1 MRRAA
6 RALVFAFAIGAA
18 ACGGGQ
24 QPEQQAPAAAAPAA
38 ADVLVMSN
46 FTLIDGNGG
55 PAAPNSAL
63 IATDGR
69 ITWIGPAAELKA
81 PAGAQ
86 VQNLSG
92 KFVMPGLIDLHT
104 HVSNSDVVM
113 QDPVRFFTR
122 EGVTRDLHLYA
133 SYGTTTVASLGT
145 DQKPLVYEMRAE
157 QRNGRPNVARIF
169 TAGRGFTVKDGFP
182 TNKGNVPGIPYEP
195 STPAEAAA
203 QMEELAAEHP
213 DVVMQ
218 DPVRFFTREGVTRD
232 LHLYASYG
240 TTTVASLGTDQK
252 PLVYEMR
259 AEQRNGRPNVA
270 RIFTAGRGFTVK
282 EGFPTNKGNVPGIPY
297 EPSTPAEAAAQME
310 ELAAERPDVVKIWVD
325 DRFGDFKKTPIE
337 ISTPIIDVAH
347 KHGIKVIAHVF
358 YLDDAK
364 KLAAA
369 GLDAYGH
376 SVRDRAVDAELI
388 QLIKKNGTWVI
399 PTLYREWA
407 TFMFEDPAP
416 LLADPFFARA
426 LDSRQQEVL
435 KSPEYHKALTG
446 DKYFPRYP
454 GVLKTAM
461 ENLKRLADAGVRI
474 GYGTDSGV
482 LTRFEGYGEHK
493 ELELMVQAGMTP
505 AQVITAATKSSA
517 EFLRQQDNLGTLEKG
532 KWADLIVL
540 GGDPLA
546 DIKNSRQIEAVYV
559 AGNKVQ

>member
-6 RALVFAFAIGAA
+6 RGLVVALTIGAA

-24 QPEQQAPAAAAPAA
+24 PEQTAPAAAAPAS
-38 ADVLVMSN
+38 ADVLVLNN

-55 PAAPNSAL
+55 PAVPNSAL

-69 ITWIGPAAELKA
+69 ITWVGPAAELKA
-81 PAGAQ
+81 PAGAS

-113 QDPVRFFTR
+113 QDPVKFFTR
-122 EGVTRDLHLYA
+122 EGVTRDLQLYA
-133 SYGTTTVASLGT
+133 SYGTTSVASLGT

-157 QRNGRPNVARIF
+157 QRNGRPKVARIF

-195 STPAEAAA
+195 SAPAEA
-203 QMEELAAEHP
+203 
-213 DVVMQ
+213 
-218 DPVRFFTREGVTRD
+218 T
-232 LHLYASYG
+232 
-240 TTTVASLGTDQK
+240 
-252 PLVYEMR
+252 
-259 AEQRNGRPNVA
+259 
-270 RIFTAGRGFTVK
+270 
-282 EGFPTNKGNVPGIPY
+282 
-297 EPSTPAEAAAQME
+297 AQME

-337 ISTPIIDVAH
+337 ISKPIIEVAH

-358 YLDDAK
+358 YLSDAK
-364 KLAAA
+364 QLAAA
-369 GLDAYGH
+369 GLDAFGH
-376 SVRDRAVDAELI
+376 SVRDRAVDDELI
-388 QLIKKNGTWVI
+388 QLMKKHGTWVI

-407 TFMFEDPAP
+407 TFMFEKPES
-416 LLADPFFARA
+416 LLNDPFFARA
-426 LDSRQQEVL
+426 LDDRQQTVL
-435 KSPEYHKALTG
+435 KSPEYHQALVG

-454 GVLKTAM
+454 GVLKTAK
-461 ENLKRLADAGVRI
+461 ENLKRLVDGGVRI

-482 LTRFEGYGEHK
+482 LTRFEGFGEHM
-493 ELELMVQAGMTP
+493 ELQLMVEAGMTP
-505 AQVITAATKSSA
+505 SQVITTATRSSA
-517 EFLRQQDNLGTLEKG
+517 EFLGQQDNLGTLERG

-540 GGDPLA
+540 GADPLV

-559 AGNKVQ
+559 AGNKVQQ

>member
-1 MRRAA
+1 VRGAA
-6 RALVFAFAIGAA
+6 KIVALVLALAAA
-18 ACGGGQ
+18 ACGGS
-24 QPEQQAPAAAAPAA
+24 QPEAPPPAATPA
-38 ADVLVMSN
+38 ADVLVFSN
-46 FTLIDGNGG
+46 FTLIDGRGG
-55 PAAPNSAL
+55 PAVPNSAL

-69 ITWIGPAAELKA
+69 ITWIGPASDVKA
-81 PAGAQ
+81 PAGAA
-86 VQNLSG
+86 VQDLAG

-122 EGVTRDLHLYA
+122 EGVTRDLQLYA
-133 SYGTTTVASLGT
+133 SYGTTSVASLGT

-157 QRNGRPNVARIF
+157 QRNGRPKVARIF
-169 TAGRGFTVKDGFP
+169 TAGRGFTVKD
-182 TNKGNVPGIPYEP
+182 
-195 STPAEAAA
+195 
-203 QMEELAAEHP
+203 
-213 DVVMQ
+213 
-218 DPVRFFTREGVTRD
+218 
-232 LHLYASYG
+232 
-240 TTTVASLGTDQK
+240 
-252 PLVYEMR
+252 
-259 AEQRNGRPNVA
+259 
-270 RIFTAGRGFTVK
+270 
-282 EGFPTNKGNVPGIPY
+282 GFPTNKGNVPGIPY

-337 ISTPIIDVAH
+337 ISRAIIDVAH

-358 YLDDAK
+358 YLNDAK
-364 KLAAA
+364 QLAAA
-369 GLDAYGH
+369 GLDAFGH
-376 SVRDRAVDAELI
+376 SVRDRAVDDELI
-388 QLIKKNGTWVI
+388 QLIKKHGTWII

-407 TFMFEDPAP
+407 TFMFEDPGP

-454 GVLKTAM
+454 GVLQHAK
-461 ENLKRLADAGVRI
+461 ENLKRLADAGVPI

-482 LTRFEGYGEHK
+482 LTRFEGFGEHK
-493 ELELMVQAGMTP
+493 ELELMVEAGLTP

-517 EFLRQQDNLGTLEKG
+517 EFLGQQKDLGTLEPG

-540 GGDPLA
+540 GADPLA
-546 DIKNSRQIEAVYV
+546 NITNSRRIEAVYV

>member
-1 MRRAA
+1 MTRIA
-6 RALVFAFAIGAA
+6 RTLILALGVGAA
-18 ACGGGQ
+18 ACGGAPQ
-24 QPEQQAPAAAAPAA
+24 QETPAASAVPA
-38 ADVLVMSN
+38 ADVLVLSN

-55 PAAPNSAL
+55 PAVPNSAL

-69 ITWIGPAAELKA
+69 ITWVGPAGELKA
-81 PAGAQ
+81 PAGAP
-86 VQNLSG
+86 VQNLDG

-122 EGVTRDLHLYA
+122 EGVTSDLKLYA
-133 SYGTTTVASLGT
+133 TYGTTSVASQGT

-157 QRNGRPNVARIF
+157 QRKGRPTVARIF

-203 QMEELAAEHP
+203 QIEELAA
-213 DVVMQ
+213 D
-218 DPVRFFTREGVTRD
+218 
-232 LHLYASYG
+232 
-240 TTTVASLGTDQK
+240 
-252 PLVYEMR
+252 
-259 AEQRNGRPNVA
+259 
-270 RIFTAGRGFTVK
+270 
-282 EGFPTNKGNVPGIPY
+282 
-297 EPSTPAEAAAQME
+297 
-310 ELAAERPDVVKIWVD
+310 RPDVVKIWVD

-337 ISTPIIDVAH
+337 ISRPIIEGAH
-347 KHGIKVIAHVF
+347 KHGIKVVAHVF
-358 YLDDAK
+358 YLSDAK
-364 KLAAA
+364 ELAAA
-369 GLDAYGH
+369 GLDAFGH
-376 SVRDRAVDAELI
+376 SVRDRAVDDELI
-388 QLIKKNGTWVI
+388 KLMKEKGTWVI

-407 TFMFEDPAP
+407 TFMFENPGP

-454 GVLKTAM
+454 GVLKTAK

-482 LTRFEGYGEHK
+482 LTRFEGFGEHM
-493 ELELMVQAGMTP
+493 ELQLMVEAGMTP
-505 AQVITAATKSSA
+505 AQVITTATKNSA
-517 EFLRQQDNLGTLEKG
+517 EFLGQEKELGTLEQG

-540 GGDPLA
+540 GADPLA
-546 DIKNSRQIEAVYV
+546 DIKNSRSIEAVYI
-559 AGNKVQ
+559 AGNKVP

>member
-6 RALVFAFAIGAA
+6 RGFFFALAIGAA
-18 ACGGGQ
+18 SCGGGAPQ
-24 QPEQQAPAAAAPAA
+24 EQPAPAASASA
-38 ADVLVMSN
+38 ADVLVLSN

-55 PAAPNSAL
+55 APVANSAL

-69 ITWIGPAAELKA
+69 ITWIGPASELKA
-81 PAGAQ
+81 PAGAP
-86 VQNLSG
+86 VQDLTG

-104 HVSNSDVVM
+104 HVSNSDVEM

-122 EGVTRDLHLYA
+122 EGVTRDLRLYA

-145 DQKPLVYEMRAE
+145 DQKPLVYEMREE
-157 QRNGRPNVARIF
+157 QRKGRPTVARIF

-195 STPAEAAA
+195 SAPAEAAA
-203 QMEELAAEHP
+203 QMEELAAEH
-213 DVVMQ
+213 
-218 DPVRFFTREGVTRD
+218 
-232 LHLYASYG
+232 
-240 TTTVASLGTDQK
+240 
-252 PLVYEMR
+252 
-259 AEQRNGRPNVA
+259 
-270 RIFTAGRGFTVK
+270 
-282 EGFPTNKGNVPGIPY
+282 
-297 EPSTPAEAAAQME
+297 
-310 ELAAERPDVVKIWVD
+310 PDVVKIWVD

-337 ISTPIIDVAH
+337 ISKPIIDGAH

-364 KLAAA
+364 QLSAA
-369 GLDAYGH
+369 GLDAFGH
-376 SVRDRAVDAELI
+376 SVRDRAVDDELI
-388 QLIKKNGTWVI
+388 QLMKKNGTWMI

-407 TFMFEDPAP
+407 TFMFEDPGP

-435 KSPEYHKALTG
+435 KSPAYHKALTG

-454 GVLKTAM
+454 GVLKNAK

-482 LTRFEGYGEHK
+482 LTRFEGFGEHM
-493 ELELMVQAGMTP
+493 ELQLMVEAGMTP

-517 EFLRQQDNLGTLEKG
+517 EFLGQQKDLGTLEQG
-532 KWADLIVL
+532 KWADLLVL
-540 GGDPLA
+540 GANPLEN
-546 DIKNSRQIEAVYV
+546 IRNSRQLDAVYV

>member
-1 MRRAA
+1 VRRAA
-6 RALVFAFAIGAA
+6 STLLLALAAA
-18 ACGGGQ
+18 ACGGAPQ
-24 QPEQQAPAAAAPAA
+24 QEAPAAAATA
-38 ADVLVMSN
+38 ADVLVLN
-46 FTLIDGNGG
+46 HFTLIDGSGG
-55 PAAPNSAL
+55 APVPDAAM

-81 PAGAQ
+81 PAGAA
-86 VQNLSG
+86 VQDLTG

-122 EGVTRDLHLYA
+122 EGVTSDLKLYA
-133 SYGTTTVASLGT
+133 SYGTTSVASLGT

-157 QRNGRPNVARIF
+157 QREGRPTVARVF
-169 TAGRGFTVKDGFP
+169 TAGRGFTVKD
-182 TNKGNVPGIPYEP
+182 
-195 STPAEAAA
+195 
-203 QMEELAAEHP
+203 
-213 DVVMQ
+213 
-218 DPVRFFTREGVTRD
+218 
-232 LHLYASYG
+232 
-240 TTTVASLGTDQK
+240 
-252 PLVYEMR
+252 
-259 AEQRNGRPNVA
+259 
-270 RIFTAGRGFTVK
+270 
-282 EGFPTNKGNVPGIPY
+282 GFPTNKGNVPGIPY

-337 ISTPIIDVAH
+337 ISRSIIEVAH
-347 KHGIKVIAHVF
+347 KHGIKVIAHVY
-358 YLDDAK
+358 YLSDAK
-364 KLAAA
+364 QLVAA
-369 GLDAYGH
+369 GLDAFGH
-376 SVRDRAVDAELI
+376 SVRDRAVDDELI
-388 QLIKKNGTWVI
+388 TLMKEKGTWVI

-407 TFMFEDPAP
+407 TFMFENPGP

-454 GVLKTAM
+454 GILKTAK

-482 LTRFEGYGEHK
+482 LTRFEGFGEHM
-493 ELELMVQAGMTP
+493 ELELMVESGMTP

-517 EFLRQQDNLGTLEKG
+517 EFLGQEANLGTLEQG
-532 KWADLIVL
+532 KWADMIVL
-540 GGDPLA
+540 GADPLT
-546 DIKNSRQIEAVYV
+546 DIRNSRQIDAVYI